1 MRIFRIC
8 PGFLIPSVCLNF
20 IYQTR
25 IRLVSAC
32 EDVTLF
38 TARRPRLVARQTGK
52 EHNMKDIKW
61 TIQYDRP
68 PAPLRHC
75 KKCNIRQ
82 EFVSSGQFRVN
93 AQGKYLDIWLIYKCS
108 CCSSTWNAAIY
119 SRVNPGNLPP
129 GMLSRFHS
137 NDPSLAMQYAMDT
150 GFLRL
155 NGAQVQLPSYHVEG
169 QVFRLADSPA
179 STGPDSSMVL
189 RIDNPYPLP
198 LRVHAVLKSKL
209 QLSQKRLD
217 QLTQSGRI
225 QCEDGRELKKS
236 RTGNHIRLYITG
248 VLIP

>member
-38 TARRPRLVARQTGK
+38 TARRPRLLARQTGK

-129 GMLSRFHS
+129 
-137 NDPSLAMQYAMDT
+137 
-150 GFLRL
+150 
-155 NGAQVQLPSYHVEG
+155 VC
-169 QVFRLADSPA
+169 SPA
-179 STGPDSSMVL
+179 FTQMT
-189 RIDNPYPLP
+189 LP
-198 LRVHAVLKSKL
+198 GYAVRHGHRVPPPKWRPGTAALL
-209 QLSQKRLD
+209 PR
-217 QLTQSGRI
+217 GRP
-225 QCEDGRELKKS
+225 GFPA
-236 RTGNHIRLYITG
+236 G
-248 VLIP
+248 